1 MNVHRL
7 QEKNIHQFP
16 PWHLQGEGF
25 ILNYWITPHFIRE
38 SRNFGIAPSPLGRV
52 VQVMLVR
59 YHHSPVGPYDEL
71 LIMDH
76 PLISRRRLSTIP
88 KIYVSTHE
96 SIVHGQHLWGIPK
109 EYAEFEWQE
118 QGQEVICRI
127 THQGQNMTVRL
138 KKSKSSR
145 SFYLNSHHLPTSML
159 KIQQTWKSSHY
170 QFSPQFR
177 GYLSKL
183 AQVEWQNTQS
193 IFPDFSQAK
202 YIQSFY
208 IPKFNLVFPEAKVH
222 KK

>member
-1 MNVHRL
+1 
-7 QEKNIHQFP
+7 
-16 PWHLQGEGF
+16 
-25 ILNYWITPHFIRE
+25 
-38 SRNFGIAPSPLGRV
+38 
-52 VQVMLVR
+52 
-59 YHHSPVGPYDEL
+59 
-71 LIMDH
+71 MDH

-159 KIQQTWKSSHY
+159 KIRQTWKSSHY

-193 IFPDFSQAK
+193 VFPDFSRAK

-208 IPKFNLVFPEAKVH
+208 VPKFNLVFPEAKVH